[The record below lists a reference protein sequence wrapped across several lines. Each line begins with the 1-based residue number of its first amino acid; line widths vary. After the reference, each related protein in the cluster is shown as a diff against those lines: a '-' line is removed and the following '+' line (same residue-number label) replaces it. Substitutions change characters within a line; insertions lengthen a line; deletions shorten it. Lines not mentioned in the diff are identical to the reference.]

1 MKHALII
8 SLCFLPLVIIYIV
21 MKLSLLWSSSISEA
35 NYVREDAKR
44 LHGPYLDNPYA
55 DIDQEDEEYG
65 SQSDYQ

>member
-1 MKHALII
+1 MKPLI
-8 SLCFLPLVIIYIV
+8 LVACFLPLGIIWLV
-21 MKLSLLWSSSISEA
+21 MKLSLWLSSSVSEV

-44 LHGPYLDNPYA
+44 PHGPYLDNPYA

>member
-1 MKHALII
+1 MKPFVLIA
-8 SLCFLPLVIIYIV
+8 CFLPIIVIWLV
-21 MKLSLLWSSSISEA
+21 MKLSLWLSSSVTEV

-44 LHGPYLDNPYA
+44 QHGPYLDNPYA